1 MTTDKNLDANLD
13 SDLVAGGFDSGQLA
27 DLERIACELAVQA
40 GRLIVDERP
49 RGLGVAATK
58 SSDTDVV
65 TVMDQRSEA
74 FLHERIAALRPSDG
88 LLGEEG
94 AKYEGTSGITWVVDP
109 IDGTVNYLYEIPAYA
124 VSVAACIGDVPDGQ
138 WSTVAGAVYNPVTD
152 ELFHARSGGGA
163 YLRRGDHEQ
172 ALSVSV
178 ERELGRSLTG
188 TGFGYDADWRG
199 EQGAVVARL
208 LPKVR
213 DIRRIGSAALDLC
226 FVGAGRLDLYYESG
240 LNPWDQAAG
249 QLVAIEAGA
258 VVQGRHGDAPGKDL
272 VVAGPASLVA
282 ELKRLL
288 PI

>member
-1 MTTDKNLDANLD
+1 MATHTHHDTGGSN
-13 SDLVAGGFDSGQLA
+13 AGDLA

-74 FLHERIAALRPSDG
+74 FLHERLAELRPHDG

-94 AKYEGTSGITWVVDP
+94 AEQRGTSGITWVVDP

-124 VSVAACIGDVPDGQ
+124 VSIAACIGEVPGGA
-138 WSTVAGAVYNPVTD
+138 WSTVAGAVYNPITG

-163 YLRRGDHEQ
+163 FLRRGDHEES
-172 ALSVSV
+172 LSIST
-178 ERELGRSLTG
+178 ERELARSLTG
-188 TGFGYDADWRG
+188 TGFGYDAEWRG

-226 FVGAGRLDLYYESG
+226 FVGAGRLDVYYESG

-249 QLVAIEAGA
+249 QLVAIEAGG
-258 VVQGRHGDAPGKDL
+258 VVQGRGDDAPGKDL
-272 VVAGPASLVA
+272 VVAGPAGLVA
-282 ELKRLL
+282 DLKDVLQM
-288 PI
+288 